1 MWDILL
7 TLGNAVFIPSLVP
20 ALLDSRA
27 YIPRQTSGL
36 AVIGVSI
43 VLVALVGQGLVLSP
57 AMVAVVGA
65 MWVFIFLFRAR
76 PVAE

>member
-1 MWDILL
+1 MWDVLL

-20 ALLDSRA
+20 ALIDSRA

-36 AVIGVSI
+36 AIIGVSI
-43 VLVALVGQGLVLSP
+43 VLVALIGQGLVLSP

>member
-1 MWDILL
+1 MWDVLL

-65 MWVFIFLFRAR
+65 MWVFIFLFRAQ
-76 PVAE
+76 PYAE

>member
-1 MWDILL
+1 MWDVLL